1 MSKQASLRSVGL
13 LFSTTVNRTDRS
25 ARIPTCTW
33 NMYSASV
40 SDTLQSS
47 QVVRLPVVLTKLSSY
62 GTLLRVLLPGYG
74 LSWVAKKPF
83 ITLELHQ
90 EDLIKVRSKEKD
102 LKNVVGSCEG
112 WRNRLS
118 LPQQSLKR

>member
-1 MSKQASLRSVGL
+1 
-13 LFSTTVNRTDRS
+13 
-25 ARIPTCTW
+25 
-33 NMYSASV
+33 MYSASV
-40 SDTLQSS
+40 SDTLLSS

-102 LKNVVGSCEG
+102 LKTVVGSCEG

-118 LPQQSLKR
+118 LRQRLLKYGKDGKTKEERDGAEVARKPLSTA